1 MKTTIFEKKGWFTL
15 IELLVVIAIIAIL
28 AGMLLPALN
37 NARKKSRTISCIN
50 NLKTIGLG
58 VNLYSQDYSGYVVPA
73 EFKEGSSTKNAISYY
88 KGYFTTMGVASD
100 WVVTPQE
107 NWTEN
112 RRKASFLSCPEG
124 KDGKL
129 RGIWYGSNVYAAAA
143 VHSPTN
149 IKDSNANKKFFR
161 LEQIKKPTQ
170 VMNWID
176 SNHNSGNKY
185 ANWHVIYYQ
194 NPANGYAPDY
204 RHDSNKVNVL
214 LFDSHVSTL
223 SYDEL
228 GPDPYN
234 GGKRLYWSF

>member
-1 MKTTIFEKKGWFTL
+1 
-15 IELLVVIAIIAIL
+15 
-28 AGMLLPALN
+28 
-37 NARKKSRTISCIN
+37 
-50 NLKTIGLG
+50 
-58 VNLYSQDYSGYVVPA
+58 
-73 EFKEGSSTKNAISYY
+73 
-88 KGYFTTMGVASD
+88 MGVASD

-107 NWTEN
+107 NWVEN
-112 RRKASFLSCPEG
+112 RKKASFLSCPEG
-124 KDGKL
+124 IDGKL

-149 IKDSNANKKFFR
+149 LKDSIANKKFFK

-194 NPANGYAPDY
+194 NPASGYAPDY

-223 SYDEL
+223 SYEEL

>member
-1 MKTTIFEKKGWFTL
+1 MKKQIFSSKEHFTL

-37 NARKKSRTISCIN
+37 NARKKARTISCTN
-50 NLKTIGLG
+50 NLKTFGLG
-58 VNLYSQDYSGYVVPA
+58 VTLYAQDNAGYVVPA
-73 EFKEGSSTKNAISYY
+73 EFKEGSSTKNAITYY
-88 KGYFTTMGVASD
+88 RTYFTTLGVAED

-107 NWTEN
+107 NWSEN
-112 RRKASFLSCPEG
+112 RRKAGFLSCPEG

-149 IKDSNANKKFFR
+149 IKDSNANKKFFK
-161 LEQIKKPTQ
+161 LEHIRKPSS

-176 SNHNSGNKY
+176 SGHNAGNKY

-194 NPANGYAPDY
+194 DPKNGYSPDY
-204 RHDSNKVNVL
+204 RHDSNKVNML

-223 SYDEL
+223 SYNEL